1 MSGRTQ
7 RMRNESMSSVGNSW
21 QMISAMGSLRSP
33 EPPYMAQNLTKD
45 TITNGDAEDDAVRDI
60 LLA

>member
-1 MSGRTQ
+1 MTGITQ
-7 RMRNESMSSVGNSW
+7 RVRNESMSSVGTSW

-33 EPPYMAQNLTKD
+33 EPTHMASNLTRE
-45 TITNGDAEDDAVRDI
+45 TISNGDIEDDAVRET

>member
-1 MSGRTQ
+1 MSGKTQ
-7 RMRNESMSSVGNSW
+7 RQRNESMSSVGTSW

-33 EPPYMAQNLTKD
+33 EPPHFTQNVTKD
-45 TITNGDAEDDAVRDI
+45 TIANGDVEDDAVRDI